1 MNVRHSPAS
10 DTAVRKAVK
19 RVLPGFLETNESRK
33 WKEPFL
39 FVQAADTQ
47 LGMIDNHEKGIK
59 YPNVTW
65 DRELELCR
73 QSVKALNAMRPRP
86 AFFIVCGDM
95 LDAFPEVAD
104 VRRRQEEDFMSV
116 YSKLD
121 SEIPLLCVCGN
132 HDVGNQPT
140 KESIGKYTDSFGDDY
155 FSFWFQGVQF
165 IALNSQYYENCSLTK
180 DLAAEQ
186 DKWLEKQLAKK
197 STHKVVFQHIPWFL
211 KKPNEVKEYFN
222 LQPDIRRKYLDKF
235 KNAGVSKIFCGHY
248 HRNAGGWDGDLE
260 LVITSAI
267 GCQVGDDIHGMR
279 LVEVMKND
287 IRHQYYGLD
296 DFPTN
301 IIRGKI

>member
-1 MNVRHSPAS
+1 MNARRSPAS
-10 DTAVRKAVK
+10 GSVVRKAVK
-19 RVLPGFLETNESRK
+19 RVLPGFLETKESQT
-33 WKEPFL
+33 WKEPFV

-47 LGMIDNHEKGIK
+47 LGMIDKKNGSK
-59 YPNVTW
+59 YPNITW

-73 QSVKALNAMRPRP
+73 QSVQALNAMRPRP

-116 YSKLD
+116 YSELD
-121 SEIPLLCVCGN
+121 PEIPLLCVCGN
-132 HDVGNQPT
+132 HDIGDQPT
-140 KESIGKYTDSFGDDY
+140 KENIEKYTDSFGDDY

-165 IALNSQYYENCSLTK
+165 ITLNSQYFQDCSLTK

-197 STHKVVFQHIPWFL
+197 AKHKVMFQHIPWFL
-211 KKPNEVKEYFN
+211 EKPGEAKEYFN
-222 LQPDIRRKYLDKF
+222 LWPDIRRKCLNKF
-235 KNAGVSKIFCGHY
+235 KKAGVSKIFCGHY

-267 GCQVGDDIHGMR
+267 GCQVGDDPHGMR
-279 LVEVMKND
+279 LVEVMKSG
-287 IRHQYYGLD
+287 IKHQYYGLD

-301 IIRGKI
+301 IILSKI